1 MSPISGPYQHVTDG
15 VHQNITCKTG
25 EKKKLSVASSGKSNQ
40 LNEYSALK
48 ATIWGGGGVMYLLI
62 NSLYFILQD

>member
-1 MSPISGPYQHVTDG
+1 MSPISSPYQHVTDG

-25 EKKKLSVASSGKSNQ
+25 ERKKLSVASSGKSNQ
-40 LNEYSALK
+40 LNEDSALK
-48 ATIWGGGGVMYLLI
+48 ATIWGGGVMYLLI

>member
-1 MSPISGPYQHVTDG
+1 MSPISSPYQHVTDG

-40 LNEYSALK
+40 LNEDSALK
-48 ATIWGGGGVMYLLI
+48 ATIWGGVMYLLI

>member
-1 MSPISGPYQHVTDG
+1 MSPISSPYQHVTDG

-40 LNEYSALK
+40 LNEDSALRQQFRGE
-48 ATIWGGGGVMYLLI
+48 GGGAHVSV
-62 NSLYFILQD
+62 NK

>member
-1 MSPISGPYQHVTDG
+1 MSPISSPYQHVTDG

-40 LNEYSALK
+40 LNEDSALK

>member
-1 MSPISGPYQHVTDG
+1 MSPISSPYQHVTDG

-40 LNEYSALK
+40 LNEDSALK
-48 ATIWGGGGVMYLLI
+48 ATIWGGGGGGYVSV
-62 NSLYFILQD
+62 NK

>member
-1 MSPISGPYQHVTDG
+1 MSPISSPYQHVTDG

-40 LNEYSALK
+40 LNEDSALK
-48 ATIWGGGGVMYLLI
+48 ATIWGGGGGLCI
-62 NSLYFILQD
+62 C